1 MARRYGGGARG
12 RPAAIFLFCLKM
24 SVNPGPQAFRVAWVN
39 IQGVRRVCGIL
50 IMFSVLFASYAL
62 APFFVLREFIFSKKS
77 HRSLFDL
84 LVDVFAYCVPFF
96 RDCVLIVGC
105 DV

>member
-1 MARRYGGGARG
+1 MY
-12 RPAAIFLFCLKM
+12 
-24 SVNPGPQAFRVAWVN
+24 VNAGPQAIRAAWVN
-39 IQGVRRVCGIL
+39 IQGVRRVWGAL
-50 IMFSVLFASYAL
+50 IVFSILFASYAL
-62 APFFVLREFIFSKKS
+62 APFFVLREFVFSKKS
-77 HRSLFDL
+77 HRLLFDL